1 MGQRNTRPVA
11 RGQAGAMSRRMS
23 VLRSLAAA
31 LALAP
36 ALASAEGAPMP
47 DWRGIETP
55 PATVIWSEETPDG
68 ILELRD
74 YGPHVVAEV
83 TVRGGRTGA
92 ASTGFRRLAGYIFGG
107 NEGAGGGSEKI
118 AMTSP
123 VGQTPEGDGTWTIA
137 FTMPSRWSMD
147 TLPAP
152 KDEAVRLR
160 RDPGGR
166 RLSLGFTGRWTQDG
180 LETRAEALRGHA
192 ARRGLTPAGTASYLF
207 YDGPMTPAFMRRNEV
222 SIPVR

>member
-1 MGQRNTRPVA
+1 
-11 RGQAGAMSRRMS
+11 MSA
-23 VLRSLAAA
+23 LRTVVAA

-36 ALASAEGAPMP
+36 ALASAQGQPMP

-68 ILELRD
+68 VLELRD
-74 YGPHVVAEV
+74 YDPHVVAEV

-152 KDEAVRLR
+152 KDEAVRVR
-160 RDPGGR
+160 QDPGGR

-192 ARRGLTPAGTASYLF
+192 ARRGLTPTGTASYLF

>member
-1 MGQRNTRPVA
+1 
-11 RGQAGAMSRRMS
+11 MS

-55 PATVIWSEETPDG
+55 PATVIWSEETADG

-92 ASTGFRRLAGYIFGG
+92 ASTGFRRLAGYIFGS
-107 NEGAGGGSEKI
+107 NEGADGGSDKI

-152 KDEAVRLR
+152 RDEAVRLR

-166 RLSLGFTGRWTQDG
+166 RLSLGFSGRWTQDG
-180 LETRAEALRGHA
+180 LEARDEALRGHA
-192 ARRGLTPAGTASYLF
+192 ARRGLTPTGGATYLF
-207 YDGPMTPAFMRRNEV
+207 YDGPMTPAFLRRNEV